1 MQIRI
6 TNDVNPA
13 FCSPTK
19 SRLSGHTSLQTQ
31 FQGKTKN
38 CNLLL
43 TVPQDAK
50 CCSGCA
56 CLWRLFKAPFTLPFQ
71 CYELFLDSWWRSLS
85 DWLHGCDCSCICCLW
100 PGWSGWL
107 NSRDLVGQLG
117 VDAAVARWT
126 FRQSVIGCKEIFSYI
141 EWFSLL
147 LFSRDLRALL
157 IPLVIYCF
165 FCIKTLNFSKV
176 GHLFIDVLIRS
187 DADLIWARREDF
199 QICWVQCIS
208 SIPAGAW
215 TRYEHFLSTNAFLVN
230 FMICQLLHDGIL
242 LRRQAMIF
250 FRSVIDRRI
259 SWFGFRG
266 SCFNP

>member
-71 CYELFLDSWWRSLS
+71 CYGLFLDSWWRSLS
-85 DWLHGCDCSCICCLW
+85 DSLHGCDCSCICCLW

-126 FRQSVIGCKEIFSYI
+126 FRQSVIGCKVIFSYI
-141 EWFSLL
+141 GWFSLL
-147 LFSRDLRALL
+147 LLSRDLRALL

-165 FCIKTLNFSKV
+165 FVSKHWIFRRLATCSLMCWSGV
-176 GHLFIDVLIRS
+176 MQ
-187 DADLIWARREDF
+187 IWFE
-199 QICWVQCIS
+199 
-208 SIPAGAW
+208 
-215 TRYEHFLSTNAFLVN
+215 L
-230 FMICQLLHDGIL
+230 DGKI
-242 LRRQAMIF
+242 
-250 FRSVIDRRI
+250 FRSAE
-259 SWFGFRG
+259 SSAFRQ
-266 SCFNP
+266 SL